1 MSHPHNVSPGPEG
14 PGKGK
19 RPPEPLRGA
28 RAAPE
33 RTKIENAG
41 KPWLAGVLVA
51 LFALVLAATGS
62 SAFAIDLKLPAQNGT
77 RVVDQANVLSDATEK
92 DLDLKLKGLEG
103 TTTDQVIVVTVDSLQ
118 GNEIEDYAIRLLR
131 DWKIGQSGQVKASNG
146 QTYKDNGVVL
156 LIAPNERKVRIEVG
170 YGLEPVMT
178 DAMSSMII
186 RNAILPQFKSGDYD
200 AGAEAGADA
209 IIQQLSLDR
218 GVAIQKAQAAAQ
230 QTDEQTSGGHL
241 PLPVIIF
248 IIIFILIF
256 ARGWLPWLILGNIL
270 GGSGRGDW
278 GGGGGFGGG
287 GFGGGGGGFSGGG
300 GGGGGGGAS
309 GGW

>member
-1 MSHPHNVSPGPEG
+1 MSAVALRLT
-14 PGKGK
+14 
-19 RPPEPLRGA
+19 RPFM
-28 RAAPE
+28 
-33 RTKIENAG
+33 
-41 KPWLAGVLVA
+41 VA
-51 LFALVLAATGS
+51 LFALVLTVTGT
-62 SAFAIDLKLPAQNGT
+62 SAFAIDLKFPDQNGT

-92 DLDLKLKGLEG
+92 DLDLKLKGLED
-103 TTTDQVIVVTVDSLQ
+103 TTTDQIVVVTVDSLQ
-118 GNEIEDYAIRLLR
+118 GDEIEDYANRLLR
-131 DWKIGQSGQVKASNG
+131 AWKIGQSGQIKASSG

-178 DAMSSMII
+178 DAMSSIII
-186 RNAILPQFKSGDYD
+186 RRQILPQFKSGDYD
-200 AGAEAGADA
+200 AGAEAGVDA

-230 QTDEQTSGGHL
+230 QTEQQSSRGGL

-256 ARGWLPWLILGNIL
+256 ARGWLPWLILGNVL
-270 GGSGRGDW
+270 GGGGRGGDW

-287 GFGGGGGGFSGGG
+287 GFGGDGGFSGGG